1 MVAVSMDETVF
12 EPVLLTHT
20 RRPVGDQATPIGLVP
35 TDVTVPATVWLS
47 VRMMLTEFDEK
58 FATARKSPLGESAMP
73 LGLDPTEIDAT
84 AAPVEVE

>member
-1 MVAVSMDETVF
+1 
-12 EPVLLTHT
+12 
-20 RRPVGDQATPIGLVP
+20 
-35 TDVTVPATVWLS
+35 
-47 VRMMLTEFDEK
+47 MLTEFDEK